1 MSIDSALARFAAKK
15 TEYLEDLKTLVRI
28 PSVSFDGFDP
38 KLVRQSATAT
48 AALLEKRG
56 FKNVRLLEIEGA
68 HPYVYGEILDA
79 PGKPT
84 ILMYAHHDVQ
94 PAGDASAWK
103 SPPFEP
109 TERDGRMYARG
120 SADDK
125 AGIVVHTSAVD
136 AWLQS
141 GDPLPLN
148 VKVII
153 EGEEEIGSEHL
164 TQFLQAHRALLQ
176 ADCIV
181 LTDTSNFETGLP
193 SITTALRGLVT
204 VDVEVRALK
213 QSLHSGM
220 WGGPVPDP
228 VMALSKMLASLTHAD
243 GTIAIPGI
251 LERVKPLTD
260 AEKVSIAAL
269 PGNLETFRRQA
280 GLLPGVQLM
289 GGDRHPWETNWRQPS
304 LTVNAIQAS
313 SRKDARNIVCESA
326 WARVGI
332 RLVPN
337 LEPLEV
343 QKKLIEAIKTATPW
357 GLECVVKAE
366 SAAGWWYTDS
376 SGPAFQ
382 AAFRALEKGYGVKSV
397 AIGCGGSIPF
407 VEPFAKEL
415 GGVPALLIGVEDPYT
430 NAHSENESL
439 HLGDWEKS
447 IKSAIYLYAELA
459 KALQK

>member
-38 KLVRQSATAT
+38 KLVRESANAT

>member
-1 MSIDSALARFAAKK
+1 MSTETALKHFDAKRN
-15 TEYLEDLKTLVRI
+15 EYLEDLKTLVRI
-28 PSVSFDGFDP
+28 PSVSFAGFDP
-38 KLVRQSATAT
+38 RHVRASAEAT
-48 AALLEKRG
+48 AALLKKRG
-56 FKNVRLLEIEGA
+56 FDNVQLLEIEGA
-68 HPYVYGEILDA
+68 HPYVYGEILKA

-84 ILMYAHHDVQ
+84 LLLYAHHDVQ
-94 PAGDASAWK
+94 PAGDEAAWK
-103 SPPFEP
+103 SKPFEP
-109 TERDGRMYARG
+109 TERDGRLFARG
-120 SADDK
+120 AADDK

-136 AWLQS
+136 AWLKS

-148 VKVII
+148 VKIVI
-153 EGEEEIGSEHL
+153 EGEEEIGSDHL
-164 TQFLQAHRALLQ
+164 TDFLQKHRAMLS
-176 ADCIV
+176 ADAIV
-181 LTDTSNFETGLP
+181 LTDTTNFETGLP

-228 VMALSKMLASLTHAD
+228 VMALSKMLASLTNAD

-251 LERVKPLTD
+251 LDKVKPLTEG
-260 AEKVSIAAL
+260 EKASINAL
-269 PGNLETFRRQA
+269 PGDRDTFRRQS
-280 GLLPGVQLM
+280 GLLPGVQMM

-337 LEPLEV
+337 LEAKDV
-343 QKKLIEAIKTATPW
+343 QQKLIDALKKATPW
-357 GLECVVKAE
+357 GLECTVKAE

-382 AAFRALEKGYGVKSV
+382 AAFRALEKGYGTKSV

-407 VEPFAKEL
+407 VEPFSKEL

-447 IKSAIYLYAELA
+447 VKSAIHIYEELA
-459 KALQK
+459 AALRK